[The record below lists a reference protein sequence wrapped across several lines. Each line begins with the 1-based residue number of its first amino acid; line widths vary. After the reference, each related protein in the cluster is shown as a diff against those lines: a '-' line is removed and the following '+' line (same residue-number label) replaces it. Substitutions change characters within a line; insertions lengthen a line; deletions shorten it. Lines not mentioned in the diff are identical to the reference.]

1 MIKRSDVYFGV
12 ACIVVLLPFFVCRPL
27 YEAFLWA
34 TMHHPFMMAFLK
46 FGILSTAGE
55 CIGCRIRTGEYVPK
69 GFGVV
74 PRGITWGFLGM
85 LITAAMTIFSTGVPA
100 VLAMLDITPTEGTYA
115 DGKITLGDE
124 DMTMV
129 FTREMPQGIQ
139 IAEVNPAA
147 AAEDFDGT
155 WNIVYIGY
163 NGTVVDAAAAGQQL
177 PGLVV
182 ENSTMKFTGEG
193 SLAQVFGTNALPLT
207 YADGALSMSVAL
219 GETSYGLKLEMLQ
232 DGMLALTAS
241 MGETG
246 AIMYFV
252 KDAAE
257 EEPAA

>member
-1 MIKRSDVYFGV
+1 MKKLFSLILALCM
-12 ACIVVLLPFFVCRPL
+12 ACMLIP
-27 YEAFLWA
+27 A
-34 TMHHPFMMAFLK
+34 MAEDS
-46 FGILSTAGE
+46 I
-55 CIGCRIRTGEYVPK
+55 TGEWYASLA
-69 GFGVV
+69 GVTMV
-74 PRGITWGFLGM
+74 MNLAEDGTAEMSMPGTENVAAGTWVLDGEKITV
-85 LITAAMTIFSTGVPA
+85 TIEDSPA
-100 VLAMLDITPTEGTYA
+100 EGTYA
-115 DGKITLGDE
+115 DGKIT
-124 DMTMV
+124 
-129 FTREMPQGIQ
+129 
-139 IAEVNPAA
+139 EVNPAA

-207 YADGALSMSVAL
+207 FADGALSMSVAL
-219 GETSYGLKLEMLQ
+219 GETSYGLKLEMLE

>member
-1 MIKRSDVYFGV
+1 MKKLFSLILALCM
-12 ACIVVLLPFFVCRPL
+12 ACMLIP
-27 YEAFLWA
+27 A
-34 TMHHPFMMAFLK
+34 MADDS
-46 FGILSTAGE
+46 I
-55 CIGCRIRTGEYVPK
+55 TGEWYASLA
-69 GFGVV
+69 GVTMV
-74 PRGITWGFLGM
+74 MNLAEDGTAEMSMPGTENVAAGTWVLDGDKITV
-85 LITAAMTIFSTGVPA
+85 TIEDSPA
-100 VLAMLDITPTEGTYA
+100 EGTYA

-177 PGLVV
+177 
-182 ENSTMKFTGEG
+182 

-207 YADGALSMSVAL
+207 FADGALSMSVAL
-219 GETSYGLKLEMLQ
+219 GETSYGLKLEMLE

>member
-1 MIKRSDVYFGV
+1 MKKLFSLILALCM
-12 ACIVVLLPFFVCRPL
+12 ACMLIP
-27 YEAFLWA
+27 A
-34 TMHHPFMMAFLK
+34 MAEDS
-46 FGILSTAGE
+46 I
-55 CIGCRIRTGEYVPK
+55 TGEWYASLA
-69 GFGVV
+69 GVTMV
-74 PRGITWGFLGM
+74 MNLAEDGTAEMSMPGTENVAAGTWVLDGEKITV
-85 LITAAMTIFSTGVPA
+85 TIEDSPA
-100 VLAMLDITPTEGTYA
+100 EGTYA

-147 AAEDFDGT
+147 TAEDFDGT

-219 GETSYGLKLEMLQ
+219 GETSYGLKLEMLE